1 MHPMATSSPFFVVDE
16 WSPVVEV
23 LVGIGVGMG
32 PAPTLDQTYDPKSRE
47 HVLAGTYPTE
57 DNVRKELTAF
67 REKLKQLGV
76 NVLTPSPLGT
86 NQVFTRDIGFVIGE
100 RFVKTSMVADRAD
113 EQLALTD
120 ILADVHPDWILEAPE
135 GVRIEG
141 GDVMPMGSEIWVGYS
156 AGDDFERF
164 TTART
169 NEEALVWLQEN
180 FPKWKVRG
188 FQLNKS
194 DDDPRKNALHLDCA
208 LSVLG
213 GGHAIVHPAG
223 FKRAADVEWL
233 FERFDAAHRIEVDAE
248 EMYHMNCNLFS
259 VTPSTVITGR
269 GFDRVNAQLRAWGYD
284 VHEVAFAETAK
295 MEGLLRCAT
304 LPLRRS

>member
-1 MHPMATSSPFFVVDE
+1 MASSSPFFVVDE
-16 WSPVVEV
+16 WSPLQDV

-32 PAPTLDQTYDPKSRE
+32 PAPSLQDTYDPKSRE

-57 DNVRKELTAF
+57 QDVRKELTAF
-67 REKLKQLGV
+67 RAKLSELGV

-86 NQVFTRDIGFVIGE
+86 NQVFTRDIGFVLEE

-120 ILADVHPDWILEAPE
+120 ILANVDSKWVLEAPE

-141 GDVMPMGSEIWVGYS
+141 GDVMPIGREIWVGYS
-156 AGDDFERF
+156 AAEDFDRF

-169 NEEALVWLQEN
+169 NEAALAWLQEN
-180 FPKWKVRG
+180 FSDWTVRG

-194 DDDPRKNALHLDCA
+194 DEDPRKNALHLDCT
-208 LSVLG
+208 LGILG
-213 GGHAIVHPAG
+213 GGHAIIHPAG
-223 FKRAADVEWL
+223 FKRQADVDFL
-233 FERFDAAHRIEVDAE
+233 FERFDAQHRLEVDAE

-259 VTPSTVITGR
+259 VSPTTVISGR
-269 GFDRVNAQLRAWGYD
+269 GFNRVNEQLRQWGYE
-284 VHEVAFAETAK
+284 VHEAAFAETAK

-304 LPLRRS
+304 LPLRRH